1 MSSHF
6 PRHASCSAA
15 VSVSEL
21 RPRPPVP
28 GDSEPGI
35 YDSIVDLAPGPDNPT
50 PMVRLSRRM
59 NPHPALEVLVKLEGM
74 NPFGSIKDRTAL
86 YMLNALN
93 LGPDQALVEPSAG
106 NTGIALAAMANAR
119 NLPIEIAVPDGTPEE
134 KKALLRFLGA
144 ELIEVEDELC
154 PLFPTEGAR
163 GVVKSMVESE
173 AYGGRYVSPNQYE
186 NELNVEAHYRTT
198 GPEIWQQT
206 GGRIDTFIAGIG
218 TGGTISGVGR
228 YLKEQNPDIRIIG
241 VEPASRQHS
250 LSGLKRIT
258 GLPDEHYP
266 KILDPTLLDGLVS
279 VTDEEAFAASIE
291 VARRDG
297 IMVGPTSGAVLQAA
311 LRGDT
316 PKTGRTVIISADN
329 AAKYVSA
336 LVGAAHDFDVCVE
349 IPQAPRHEMT
359 QHQRPCSRIRGD
371 ACDPAGPRMQLQRR
385 TRCVLGDR
393 QVHH

>member
-1 MSSHF
+1 MSIHTPQHSGCQAPATVTELH
-6 PRHASCSAA
+6 PRRRAS
-15 VSVSEL
+15 
-21 RPRPPVP
+21 
-28 GDSEPGI
+28 GDGECRV
-35 YDSIVDLAPGPDNPT
+35 YDSIVDLAPNPDNPT
-50 PMVRLSRRM
+50 PMVRISRRL
-59 NPHPALEVLVKLEGM
+59 NPHPDYEVLVKLEGM

-86 YMLNALN
+86 YMLNGLQLA
-93 LGPDQALVEPSAG
+93 PDQALVEPSAG

-186 NELNVEAHYRTT
+186 NELNVEAHYRST

-266 KILDPTLLDGLVS
+266 KILDPELLDGLVS
-279 VTDEEAFAASIE
+279 VTDEEAFTAGIE
-291 VARRDG
+291 LARRDG
-297 IMVGPTSGAVLQAA
+297 IMVGPTTGAVLHAA
-311 LRGDT
+311 LHGDT
-316 PKTGRTVIISADN
+316 PKSGRTVIISADN

-336 LVGAAHDFDVCVE
+336 YANFLA
-349 IPQAPRHEMT
+349 
-359 QHQRPCSRIRGD
+359 SRG
-371 ACDPAGPRMQLQRR
+371 
-385 TRCVLGDR
+385 
-393 QVHH
+393 

>member
-1 MSSHF
+1 MSMHTPQQSGCQAPATVTELH
-6 PRHASCSAA
+6 PRRRAS
-15 VSVSEL
+15 
-21 RPRPPVP
+21 
-28 GDSEPGI
+28 GDGECRV
-35 YDSIVDLAPGPDNPT
+35 YDSIVDLAPNPDNPT
-50 PMVRLSRRM
+50 PMVRISRRL
-59 NPHPALEVLVKLEGM
+59 NRYPDYEVLVKLEGM

-86 YMLNALN
+86 YMLNGLQLA
-93 LGPDQALVEPSAG
+93 PDQALVEPSAG

-186 NELNVEAHYRTT
+186 NELNVEAHYRST

-266 KILDPTLLDGLVS
+266 KILDPELLDGLVS
-279 VTDEEAFAASIE
+279 VTDEEAFTAGIE
-291 VARRDG
+291 LARRDG
-297 IMVGPTSGAVLQAA
+297 IMVGPTTGAVLHAA
-311 LRGDT
+311 LHSDT
-316 PKTGRTVIISADN
+316 PKIGRTVIISADN

-336 LVGAAHDFDVCVE
+336 YANFLAG
-349 IPQAPRHEMT
+349 
-359 QHQRPCSRIRGD
+359 RG
-371 ACDPAGPRMQLQRR
+371 
-385 TRCVLGDR
+385 
-393 QVHH
+393 